1 MKTHNRKECKS
12 KISGGSALIL
22 TVVLTSLL
30 AMVGVAFLM
39 IARVD
44 KIAASA
50 TLDNRD
56 LNAAVDTVVAQISE
70 ELVADTPGVAAQE
83 EYYDYPDEHNRWLAS
98 LEPYKFG
105 NDYYWRQVSELTA
118 YPSGYARDVQ
128 ARVAREYDA
137 ITDVN
142 TPIANADADGDG
154 VGDAQWMLLDD
165 ITSSE
170 GKPIYAA
177 VRVIDN
183 GAMLNANTAYKFDPS
198 DPCSANIDGSSQ
210 LQIHLLALAGRPG
223 APPTSGDESA
233 LLWARANDDAGI
245 ARDLDAYERKV
256 VWRYG
261 EPNAP
266 YTPFDISDELELR
279 YRFLLNH
286 TGIDTRLEMWGGEF
300 RKLTSLSTPVTSG
313 GREFDDWFARASAV
327 AGMDPNYEYRHL
339 ATTYNMDRI
348 ICPSP
353 LVLGDGTV
361 RRQMVNINSDAV
373 GPLFDAIQ
381 TALLKTDPNF
391 PDVDRLAAQLAVNI
405 IDYRDTDAEVTT
417 FDAGAVTCFGFE
429 TPCVYISEL
438 AYNSVVVGD
447 PPVTYRS
454 YAVELHKPYEQDAD
468 PNAGEWELVIDGTA
482 IPITWSGTK
491 RFHVMRFEDPNAAP
505 PQTPLL
511 PINFSDPNVVNDY
524 AGPIPQDAAYTPFA
538 GGSVIS
544 LQRQAAS
551 GSFFTVDSV
560 TVPGGWLSA
569 GGGAR
574 SIERDITQ
582 HKCIRRLWATVAEA
596 GSPTLGQPNYFVHT
610 DPAKMQAHP
619 ANGPFTNVGELAMVF
634 FENVYDGATV
644 GGAMEADVRLDVAN
658 PAFASIFQYVTVFDP
673 TRDAIDNDNDDI
685 IDETRFDWT
694 PEFKVPGR
702 ININTAPWFVLDQLP
717 WVVTP
722 IAKAITAYRDIM
734 AVPGGPDYSGR
745 PGDPGFESIADVMQ
759 VPEMYYFADNH
770 QADLTGFPDLTP
782 NDGLGQDFEER
793 DVIFARISNLVTVR
807 SDVFTAYI
815 LVRIDLDG
823 PQKRMIAVLDRS
835 SVDSADDNVRIVALQ
850 PVPDPR

>member
-1 MKTHNRKECKS
+1 MMKLQDRKTQQG
-12 KISGGSALIL
+12 KILGGSALIL

-30 AMVGVAFLM
+30 AMVGVVFLM

-44 KIAASA
+44 KIATSA
-50 TLDNRD
+50 ILENRD

-70 ELVADTPGVAAQE
+70 ELVLDTPGVAAQE

-98 LEPYKFG
+98 LEPYKFAS
-105 NDYYWRQVSELTA
+105 NYYWQQVSQLTA

-128 ARVAREYDA
+128 ATVVREYDA

-165 ITSSE
+165 VTSSE

-177 VRVIDN
+177 VRIIDN

-198 DPCSANIDGSSQ
+198 DPCSVNIDGSSQ

-223 APPTSGDESA
+223 APATGGDEAA
-233 LLWARANDDAGI
+233 LLWARADDDGGI
-245 ARDLDAYERKV
+245 ARDLDAYEQQV
-256 VWRYG
+256 IWQYG
-261 EPNAP
+261 EPNVP

-300 RKLTSLSTPVTSG
+300 RKLTTLSTPVTSG
-313 GREFDDWFARASAV
+313 GRELDDWFDRASAV

-353 LVLGDGTV
+353 IVLSDGTT
-361 RRQMVNINSDAV
+361 RKRMANINFASV
-373 GPLFDAIQ
+373 GSVFDAIR

-391 PDVDRLAAQLAVNI
+391 PNADRLAAQLAVNI
-405 IDYRDTDAEVTT
+405 IDYRDSDSEVTT
-417 FDAGAVTCFGFE
+417 FDLGAGPFFGFE

-454 YAVELHKPYEQDAD
+454 YAVELYKPYVQDND

-491 RFHVMRFEDPNAAP
+491 RFHVIRCEDPNAAP

-511 PINFSDPNVVNDY
+511 PVSFSDPNVINDY
-524 AGPIPQDAAYTPFA
+524 AGPTPQDAVYTPFA

-544 LQRQAAS
+544 LQRRAAN
-551 GSFFTVDSV
+551 GSFFVVDSV

-574 SIERDITQ
+574 SIERDIHQ
-582 HKCIRRLWATVAEA
+582 HKCIRRLWATVAES
-596 GSPTLGQPNYFVHT
+596 GSPTLGQPNYFLHT
-610 DPAKMQAHP
+610 DPAKIQAHP
-619 ANGPFTNVGELAMVF
+619 ANAFFTNVGELGMVF
-634 FENVYDGATV
+634 YENVYDGAAV
-644 GGAMEADVRLDVAN
+644 GGALEVDLRLDVTN
-658 PAFASIFQYVTVFDP
+658 PAFASLFQYLTVIDP
-673 TRDAIDNDNDDI
+673 VVHGWPLQ
-685 IDETRFDWT
+685 ETRIM
-694 PEFKVPGR
+694 GR

-734 AVPGGPDYSGR
+734 AVPGGPDYSSR
-745 PGDPGFESIADVMQ
+745 PGDPGFKSIAEVMQ
-759 VPEMYYFADNH
+759 VPDMYYFANNP
-770 QADLTGFPDLTP
+770 ADMTGLPDLTP
-782 NDGLGQDFEER
+782 SDGLGQDFEER

-815 LVRIDLDG
+815 LVRIGLDG
-823 PQKRMIAVLDRS
+823 PQKRVIAILDRS
-835 SVDSADDNVRIVALQ
+835 LVDSADDNVRVVALQ